1 MNAPV
6 YPVSCKLKK
15 MDILERSIQKVC
27 KTLSDVLYE
36 ANCGRNGGLEPL
48 DIERSMKAAN
58 QSLPREDSGEILADS
73 DIENLEAESESE
85 DQEDR
90 PDPGGRPRR
99 VVCKVA
105 W

>member
-1 MNAPV
+1 M
-6 YPVSCKLKK
+6 LKK
-15 MDILERSIQKVC
+15 MDIILERSIQKVC

-36 ANCGRNGGLEPL
+36 ANCGRNGALEPI

-58 QSLPREDSGEILADS
+58 QSLPGEDSGEILADS

-85 DQEDR
+85 DQDR
-90 PDPGGRPRR
+90 PVPGGRPRR

-105 W
+105 R